1 MSESELYLDLLLVT
15 TAAFVGG
22 AVAQL
27 LRLPTIIGFLVAGV
41 VIGPNSPGPVGDIEN
56 IGRAADLGV
65 ILLMFG
71 VGMHLSF
78 RQLIDQRRVL
88 ILGGGLQVILTLIF
102 GFAVGALLG
111 LSSSEALV
119 LGFIGSISST
129 MVAVKVLEGRQE
141 TRSPPAVAAINV
153 LIFQDLAAVVMVITV
168 PALSDG
174 SFDVAELLV
183 AMGKGL
189 LLIGTTYVLSVYV
202 LPGIWRRIAY
212 SRSRDLSL
220 LGALTLAVGLAAGSG
235 LLGLS
240 IAFGAFLAGLAISES
255 AYGHATLSDVIPL
268 REIFASVFFV
278 LIGMLAE
285 PAVLWQET
293 ETVIAIL
300 LVITLGKA
308 IVSAA
313 ALRFVGLSLA
323 SAIVAGLVLAQVGE
337 FSFVISRVALDEG
350 VITQAL
356 ESSFLAAA
364 IISILL
370 NPFLVWLGPVS
381 LSRLSRNDRLRK
393 ILQGAPAVSEPEAGQ
408 IDSLRR
414 HVIICGY
421 GSAAAA
427 VVRSL
432 TGRGLAFVVIENNP
446 LIFDNVRLEG
456 DKVPIIFG
464 DATRPEVL
472 ELARVK
478 EARILAITFDST
490 SDAPLAV
497 AIAKSLN
504 PSLDVVSRGAFASH
518 TPLRDAGSSEVVDPG
533 FETSLEFVRHVLHRY
548 GVGAREIGAMQ
559 VRWRAEHYNAD

>member
-1 MSESELYLDLLLVT
+1 ML
-15 TAAFVGG
+15 G
-22 AVAQL
+22 VA
-27 LRLPTIIGFLVAGV
+27 
-41 VIGPNSPGPVGDIEN
+41 IGPNSPGPVGDIEN

-88 ILGGGLQVILTLIF
+88 ILGGGLQIVLTLIC
-102 GFAVGALLG
+102 GFAAGELLG
-111 LSSSEALV
+111 LNSSEALV
-119 LGFIGSISST
+119 LGFICSISST

-141 TRSPPAVAAINV
+141 TQSAPAIAAINV

-168 PALSDG
+168 PALGGG
-174 SFDVAELLV
+174 SFDVTELLL
-183 AMGKGL
+183 AMGKGVM
-189 LLIGTTYVLSVYV
+189 LIGTTYFLSVYI
-202 LPGIWRRIAY
+202 LPEIWKRIAY

-240 IAFGAFLAGLAISES
+240 IAFGAFLAGLAVSEN

-285 PAVLWQET
+285 PDVLWHET
-293 ETVIAIL
+293 ETVVTVL

-313 ALRFVGLSLA
+313 ALRLVGLTLG
-323 SAIVAGLVLAQVGE
+323 SAVVAGLVLAQVGE
-337 FSFVISRVALDEG
+337 FSFVISRLALNEG
-350 VITQAL
+350 VIDRAL
-356 ESSFLAAA
+356 DSSFLAAA
-364 IISILL
+364 IISILI
-370 NPFLVWLGPVS
+370 NPFLVWLGPAS
-381 LSRLSRNDRLRK
+381 LARLSRTDRLRT
-393 ILQGAPAVSEPEAGQ
+393 ILQGATAVSEAQTGQ
-408 IDSLRR
+408 IESLRR

-432 TGRGLAFVVIENNP
+432 TGRGLAFVVIENDP
-446 LIFDNVRLEG
+446 LIFDSGRGQLD
-456 DKVPIIFG
+456 DKVPFIFG

-472 ELARVK
+472 ERARVK
-478 EARILAITFDST
+478 EARILAVTFDST
-490 SDAPLAV
+490 SDAPLTV
-497 AIAKSLN
+497 ANAKSLN
-504 PSLDVVSRGAFASH
+504 PALDVVSRGAFANH
-518 TPLRDAGSSEVVDPG
+518 TPLRHAGSSEVVDPG
-533 FETSLEFVRHVLHRY
+533 FEASLEFVRHVLHRY
-548 GVGAREIGAMQ
+548 GVDAREIGAMQ
-559 VRWRAEHYNAD
+559 IRWRAEHYNAD

>member
-27 LRLPTIIGFLVAGV
+27 LRLPTIVGFLVAGIA
-41 VIGPNSPGPVGDIEN
+41 IGPNGLGPVGDIES

-78 RQLIDQRRVL
+78 RQLIEQRRVL
-88 ILGGGLQVILTLIF
+88 LLGGGLQIILTLLI
-102 GFAVGALLG
+102 GFAAGEFLG
-111 LSSSEALV
+111 FSSSEALV
-119 LGFIGSISST
+119 LGFISSISST

-141 TRSPPAVAAINV
+141 TRTAPAIAAINV

-168 PALSDG
+168 PAIG
-174 SFDVAELLV
+174 GGGFDPTELAL

-189 LLIGTTYVLSVYV
+189 LLIGATYVLSVYV
-202 LPGIWRRIAY
+202 LPQIWRRIAY

-240 IAFGAFLAGLAISES
+240 IAFGAFLAGLAVSEN

-278 LIGMLAE
+278 LIGMLAQPE
-285 PAVLWQET
+285 VLWHET

-308 IVSAA
+308 LVSAA
-313 ALRFVGLSLA
+313 ALRLVGLSLG

-350 VITQAL
+350 VINQAL

-370 NPFLVWLGPVS
+370 NPFLVWLGPAA
-381 LSRLSRNDRLRK
+381 LARLSRTDGLRTM
-393 ILQGAPAVSEPEAGQ
+393 LQGAPAVLQAETGQ
-408 IDSLRR
+408 IESLGR

-432 TGRGLAFVVIENNP
+432 RGRGLAFVVIENNP
-446 LIFDNVRLEG
+446 LIFDAVRQLDDG
-456 DKVPIIFG
+456 VPFIFG

-478 EARILAITFDST
+478 EARILAVTFESPA
-490 SDAPLAV
+490 DAPLAV
-497 AIAKSLN
+497 ANAKSLN
-504 PSLDVVSRGAFASH
+504 PSLDVVARGAFASH
-518 TPLRDAGSSEVVDPG
+518 TPLRHAGSSEVVDPG

-548 GVGAREIGAMQ
+548 GVDAREIGAMQ
-559 VRWRAEHYNAD
+559 LRWRAEHYNAD